1 MNNLLT
7 CYFFERSDV
16 SGKKLASYEFKLI
29 GGLVL
34 GKQLNLRFRR
44 GNDCQRSGIDELQ
57 IKHLLDLRKQT
68 YSF

>member
-1 MNNLLT
+1 MQSFLN
-7 CYFFERSDV
+7 
-16 SGKKLASYEFKLI
+16 YEFKLI